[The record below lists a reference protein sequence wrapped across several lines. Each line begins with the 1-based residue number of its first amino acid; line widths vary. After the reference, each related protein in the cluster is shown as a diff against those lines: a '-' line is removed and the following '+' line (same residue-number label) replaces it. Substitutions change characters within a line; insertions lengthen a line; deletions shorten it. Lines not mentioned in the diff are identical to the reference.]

1 MIKNKP
7 DKSRFH
13 SDISKAFDGEDMLQ
27 FVFFY
32 RQLEKLKSN
41 RENYHIEFVL
51 KECYPALAPYSI
63 SEIENYIQSFR

>member
-7 DKSRFH
+7 DKPHVH
-13 SDISKAFDGEDMLQ
+13 SDISKAFVGEDMLQ

-41 RENYHIEFVL
+41 REIYHIEFVL

-63 SEIENYIQSFR
+63 SEIEGYIQSFR